1 MSRAVAAAGSRRGL
15 ALGALAGLL
24 LAALLQRGIEARP
37 ASRAELHPLLYLPSG
52 KYLRVA
58 VLGFNG
64 LAADIFYLWS
74 IQYYGNYEIADRYR
88 YIEKIYG
95 DVISELDPGYL
106 DPYLIGSLIMNAEAR
121 DPQMALRLLDKGI
134 ARNPKAWI
142 LPVEAGFV
150 CYESLQDYVRAA
162 RYFETALKA
171 PDVNPLVHRLY
182 AGMYD
187 KAGDKRTSFREWS
200 EIHDTAKDDFV
211 RTVAWNHMHD
221 LKVEIDLA
229 DLRDRLRAFEAA
241 AGRPP
246 RRLLELKERRLVESL
261 PRDPEDREYD
271 YNPATGAVTYRG
283 GLILAR

>member
-1 MSRAVAAAGSRRGL
+1 MARAVTVAASPLGQ
-15 ALGALAGLL
+15 ALGALSGLL
-24 LAALLQRGIEARP
+24 LAGLLQWRIEAR
-37 ASRAELHPLLYLPSG
+37 ATSRSELHPLLYLPSG

-64 LAADIFYLWS
+64 LAADVLYLWS
-74 IQYYGNYEIADRYR
+74 IQYYGNYQIADRYR
-88 YIEKIYG
+88 YLEKIYG
-95 DVISELDPGYL
+95 DVISELDPRYL

-121 DPQMALRLLDKGI
+121 DPEMALRLLDKGI
-134 ARNPKAWI
+134 ARNPQAWI
-142 LPVEAGFV
+142 LSVEAGFI
-150 CYESLQDYVRAA
+150 CYENLRDYVRAA

-187 KAGDKRTSFREWS
+187 KAGDKRASFREWS
-200 EIHDTAKDDFV
+200 EIHDSAKDEYV

-246 RRLLELKERRLVESL
+246 RRLLELQEREPVGSL

-271 YNPATGAVTYRG
+271 YDPATGAVNYRG